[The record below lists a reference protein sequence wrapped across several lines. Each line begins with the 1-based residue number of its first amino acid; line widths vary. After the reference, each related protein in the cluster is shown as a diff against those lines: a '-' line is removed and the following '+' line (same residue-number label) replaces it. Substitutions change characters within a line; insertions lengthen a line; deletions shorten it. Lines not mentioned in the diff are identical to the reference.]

1 MTMTS
6 WPIEAESSAYDGT
19 AQMSDMIPPDH
30 PKFRPPRVCDQPDRW
45 AVAARHFRENCLDS
59 EAPRPAYGG
68 RWQAPGDCSR
78 LDRPW
83 NDPTLSREM
92 GPA

>member
-30 PKFRPPRVCDQPDRW
+30 PKFRPPRVCDQTDR
-45 AVAARHFRENCLDS
+45 
-59 EAPRPAYGG
+59 
-68 RWQAPGDCSR
+68 
-78 LDRPW
+78 
-83 NDPTLSREM
+83 
-92 GPA
+92 